1 MKREIVYFKSDG
13 LKLKEQLFI
22 PEKTPCPVL
31 CLCHGMPRGGGTADP
46 NDRGYAGLAERFT
59 EAGFLTVIFNF
70 RGSGES
76 EGNFDI
82 RGWTRDLKVVLE
94 HICKMKEAEQD
105 KVTLMGFSAG
115 AAVSIYVAAHDQR
128 VSSII
133 ACACPDTSRLAKNR
147 ELAQTVIADYRKMGV
162 IKDANF
168 PPSLQSWMQG
178 FDEIYSD
185 KWIDKLSP
193 RPILIIHGDKD
204 DVVSPSSAF
213 NLYKRA
219 GDPKE
224 ILIVKDA
231 GHRLRI
237 SEQAM
242 DHALAWLKSN
252 TTRD

>member
-13 LKLKEQLFI
+13 LKLKGQLFI

-31 CLCHGMPRGGGTADP
+31 CLCHGMPRKGLANP
-46 NDRGYAGLAERFT
+46 NDRGYAGLAERFVN
-59 EAGFLTVIFNF
+59 AGFLTVTFNF
-70 RGSGES
+70 RGSGAS

-82 RGWTRDLKVVLE
+82 RGWTRDLKAVLD
-94 HICKMKEAEQD
+94 HIYKMKRADQG
-105 KVTLMGFSAG
+105 KIALLGFSAG
-115 AAVSIYVAAHDQR
+115 AAVSIYTAAQDR
-128 VSSII
+128 RISSVI

-147 ELAQTVIADYRKMGV
+147 ELAQTVIADYRSMGV
-162 IKDANF
+162 IKDDNF
-168 PPSLQSWMQG
+168 PPSLQEWMQG

-185 KWIDKLSP
+185 KWIDKLAP
-193 RPILIIHGDKD
+193 RTILIIHGDQD
-204 DVVSPSSAF
+204 DVVSPTSAF

-224 ILIVKDA
+224 ILVVKGA

-242 DHALAWLKSN
+242 DHALAWLKSR
-252 TTRD
+252 TFRD

>member
-13 LKLKEQLFI
+13 LKLKGRLFI

-31 CLCHGMPRGGGTADP
+31 CLCHGMPRGGTADP

-59 EAGFLTVIFNF
+59 EEGFFTVIFNF
-70 RGSGES
+70 RGAGES

-82 RGWTRDLKVVLE
+82 RGWTRDLRSVLGQ
-94 HICKMKEAEQD
+94 IYKMKEVEQT
-105 KVTLMGFSAG
+105 KITLMGFSAG
-115 AAVSIYVAAHDQR
+115 AAVSIYTAAQDQR
-128 VSSII
+128 ISSVV

-168 PPSLQSWMQG
+168 PTSLQSWMQG
-178 FDEIYSD
+178 FDEVYSG

-193 RPILIIHGDKD
+193 RPILIIHGDQD
-204 DVVSPSSAF
+204 DVVSPNSAF

-219 GDPKE
+219 GEPKE
-224 ILIVKDA
+224 ILIINGA

-242 DHALAWLKSN
+242 NHALAWLKSHSF
-252 TTRD
+252 RD

>member
-1 MKREIVYFKSDG
+1 MRREIVYFKSDG
-13 LKLKEQLFI
+13 LKLKGQLFI

-31 CLCHGMPRGGGTADP
+31 CLCHGMPRGDTADP
-46 NDRGYAGLAERFT
+46 NDRGYVGLADRFT
-59 EAGFLTVIFNF
+59 EEGFLTVIFNF

-82 RGWTRDLKVVLE
+82 RGWTHDLKVVLE
-94 HICKMKEAEQD
+94 HICNMKEAEQGNI
-105 KVTLMGFSAG
+105 TLMGFSAG
-115 AAVSIYVAAHDQR
+115 AAVAIYVAAQDQR

-178 FDEIYSD
+178 FAEIYSD

-204 DVVSPSSAF
+204 DVVSPNSAF
-213 NLYKRA
+213 NLYERA
-219 GDPKE
+219 GEPKE
-224 ILIVKDA
+224 IMIVKGA

-242 DHALAWLKSN
+242 DHALDWLKSH
-252 TTRD
+252 TFRD

>member
-13 LKLKEQLFI
+13 LQLKGQLFI
-22 PEKTPCPVL
+22 PEKTPCPAL
-31 CLCHGMPRGGGTADP
+31 CLCHGMPRGGTADP

-59 EAGFLTVIFNF
+59 EEGFLTVIFNF

-76 EGNFDI
+76 EGDFDI

-94 HICKMKEAEQD
+94 HICKMKEAKQG
-105 KVTLMGFSAG
+105 KVALMGFSAG
-115 AAVSIYVAAHDQR
+115 AAVAIYVAAQDRR

-168 PPSLQSWMQG
+168 PPSLQAWMQG
-178 FDEIYSD
+178 FAEIYSD
-185 KWIDKLSP
+185 KWIDKLAP
-193 RPILIIHGDKD
+193 RPIIIIHGDQD
-204 DVVSPSSAF
+204 DVVSPDSAF

-224 ILIVKDA
+224 ILIVKGA

-242 DHALAWLKSN
+242 DHALGWLKSQ
-252 TTRD
+252 TLGD

>member
-13 LKLKEQLFI
+13 LKLKGQLFI

-31 CLCHGMPRGGGTADP
+31 CLCHGMPRGGTMDT
-46 NDRGYAGLAERFT
+46 NDRGYAGLAERFV
-59 EAGFLTVIFNF
+59 EEGFLTVIFNF
-70 RGSGES
+70 RGAGES
-76 EGNFDI
+76 EGDFDI
-82 RGWTRDLKVVLE
+82 RGWTRDLKVVLN
-94 HICKMKEAEQD
+94 HICAMKEVNQG
-105 KVTLMGFSAG
+105 KVALMGFSAG
-115 AAVSIYVAAHDQR
+115 AAVSIYVATQDQR

-168 PPSLQSWMQG
+168 PPSLHSWMKG
-178 FDEIYSD
+178 FDEVYSD

-193 RPILIIHGDKD
+193 RPILIMHGDQD
-204 DVVSPSSAF
+204 DVVSPKSAF

-219 GDPKE
+219 GEPKE
-224 ILIVKDA
+224 IMIVKGA

-237 SEQAM
+237 SKQAM
-242 DHALAWLKSN
+242 NYALDWLKLHN
-252 TTRD
+252 FRD

>member
-1 MKREIVYFKSDG
+1 MRREIVYFKSDG
-13 LKLKEQLFI
+13 LKLKGQLFI

-31 CLCHGMPRGGGTADP
+31 CLCHGMPRGGTADP
-46 NDRGYAGLAERFT
+46 NDHGYVGLADRFT
-59 EAGFLTVIFNF
+59 EEGFLTVIFNF

-82 RGWTRDLKVVLE
+82 RGWTHDLKVVLE
-94 HICKMKEAEQD
+94 HICNMKEAEQGNI
-105 KVTLMGFSAG
+105 TLMGFSAG
-115 AAVSIYVAAHDQR
+115 AAVAIYVAAQDQR

-178 FDEIYSD
+178 FAEIYSD

-204 DVVSPSSAF
+204 DVVSPNSAF
-213 NLYKRA
+213 NLYERA
-219 GDPKE
+219 GEPKE
-224 ILIVKDA
+224 IMIVKGA

-242 DHALAWLKSN
+242 DHALDWLKSH
-252 TTRD
+252 TFRD